1 MDDTQI
7 MEKWFGIVREKTTKN
22 HECGEGI
29 IIHQKLIYHVRVKIV
44 EVAIHPDRIITKR
57 LKYVQ
62 WIIFFFNYLLY
73 FYLRRAKKY

>member
-7 MEKWFGIVREKTTKN
+7 MEKWFGMVREKTTKN

-29 IIHQKLIYHVRVKIV
+29 IIHQKLIYQVRVKIV

-62 WIIFFFNYLLY
+62 WIIFFFFLL
-73 FYLRRAKKY
+73 FTVFLFKES